1 MGTREL
7 AAGHGEQ
14 LQWEAWCLL
23 VFPTSG
29 TAAASPRQAH
39 SRCLAFGLPYRSLVL
54 VRVSPS
60 ALLAALNNGLSGY
73 TGDSTAGGRFPQIA
87 GMRLAFNPSAVDKFA
102 RLLDLRLTTA
112 GAPAVADLPTDII
125 VITNNF
131 MASGGDG

>member
-1 MGTREL
+1 M
-7 AAGHGEQ
+7 
-14 LQWEAWCLL
+14 
-23 VFPTSG
+23 
-29 TAAASPRQAH
+29 
-39 SRCLAFGLPYRSLVL
+39 L